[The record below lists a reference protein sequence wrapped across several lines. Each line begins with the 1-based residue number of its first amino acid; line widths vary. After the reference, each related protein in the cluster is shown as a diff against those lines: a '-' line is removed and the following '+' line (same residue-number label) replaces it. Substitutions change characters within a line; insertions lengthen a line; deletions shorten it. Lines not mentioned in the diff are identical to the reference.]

1 MLMALFARIR
11 RTELISPFFEASK
24 SSWLLIM
31 LFNRKDKLKKKK
43 KYWPL
48 QKVKIQI

>member
-31 LFNRKDKLKKKK
+31 LFNRKDKKKKK
-43 KYWPL
+43 ISALAKS
-48 QKVKIQI
+48 